1 MNIALDEALTDIKIA
16 FIQVE
21 FSIKLLSYCELKK
34 INPAEFDTEQIVL
47 LEHENLIFPSENFR
61 RQEDI
66 IRAAG
71 ITVSSA
77 FGASALTLNKAWDVA
92 GVDPDP
98 QSTDE
103 MVKLR
108 TLVYMVRCAYAH
120 GIADPKWEV
129 QGDYRQVLEVELPI
143 ASLKLDLRELHGQ
156 DFSFDV
162 LGGHTRWFEI
172 RDASIAA
179 LSA

>member
-77 FGASALTLNKAWDVA
+77 FGASALDTQQSLGRCRCRPRSSIHRRNGEVA
-92 GVDPDP
+92 
-98 QSTDE
+98 
-103 MVKLR
+103 
-108 TLVYMVRCAYAH
+108 
-120 GIADPKWEV
+120 
-129 QGDYRQVLEVELPI
+129 
-143 ASLKLDLRELHGQ
+143 
-156 DFSFDV
+156 
-162 LGGHTRWFEI
+162 HTRVYGAMRVRPWH
-172 RDASIAA
+172 R
-179 LSA
+179 